1 MATRYNDWHIN
12 LFQHSAEFLKSHL
25 YQVIDLQSNI
35 NFILQ
40 WLRELGPHFAFW
52 VIMQFLF
59 LY

>member
-12 LFQHSAEFLKSHL
+12 LFQHSAEFFKSHL

-40 WLRELGPHFAFW
+40 CLRELGPHFAF
-52 VIMQFLF
+52 
-59 LY
+59 